1 MRGMAESDRA
11 PGLSSN
17 PSFGLHAL
25 RPVLKPFVRIV
36 FMPFAVDYILK
47 PFRKC
52 RFGQEIL
59 NCFLNF
65 LKKSDTN
72 F

>member
-1 MRGMAESDRA
+1 MRWMAESDRA

-17 PSFGLHAL
+17 PSSGLKAL
-25 RPVLKPFVRIV
+25 RSVFMPFVWIV

>member
-1 MRGMAESDRA
+1 MRKMTKSDRA

-25 RPVLKPFVRIV
+25 RPVLKPFVWIV

-59 NCFLNF
+59 EAC
-65 LKKSDTN
+65 LKFSE
-72 F
+72 